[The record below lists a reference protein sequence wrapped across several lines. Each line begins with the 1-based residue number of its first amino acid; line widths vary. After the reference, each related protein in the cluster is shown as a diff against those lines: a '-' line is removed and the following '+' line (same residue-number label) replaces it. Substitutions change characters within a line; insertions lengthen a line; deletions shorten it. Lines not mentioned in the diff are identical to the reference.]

1 MPKQNNIELKDAT
14 SNWERKLLGILDE
27 QKTNL
32 RYGRINIDIVI
43 NNGKIV
49 LVELQATKKT
59 YKLD

>member
-1 MPKQNNIELKDAT
+1 MPKQNNIELKNAS

-32 RYGRINIDIVI
+32 KYGRINIDIVV
-43 NNGKIV
+43 NNGKVV

-59 YKLD
+59 YRID

>member
-1 MPKQNNIELKDAT
+1 MPKQNNIELKNAS

-32 RYGRINIDIVI
+32 KYGRINIDVVV
-43 NNGKIV
+43 NNGKVV

-59 YKLD
+59 YKID